1 MTPMPLRGTGAEVRR
16 TGVSPRIAG
25 SGADPAVVNKS
36 QRAKSASSLPNR
48 NPVPAQVEAGGL
60 VFPGDN
66 L

>member
-1 MTPMPLRGTGAEVRR
+1 VA
-16 TGVSPRIAG
+16 PRIAG

-48 NPVPAQVEAGGL
+48 NPVPAQVEAGSL